1 MSETHDHP
9 SRAPWRIA
17 LIMNGGAW
25 YVSAG
30 VTMHSFTPGFGMLRP
45 IPDGY
50 QSIGTFQAARTHD
63 FPALH
68 DEPAPAPVAGSGHL
82 TGIT

>member
-1 MSETHDHP
+1 
-9 SRAPWRIA
+9 
-17 LIMNGGAW
+17 
-25 YVSAG
+25 
-30 VTMHSFTPGFGMLRP
+30 MHSFTPGFGMLRP

-82 TGIT
+82 TEIT